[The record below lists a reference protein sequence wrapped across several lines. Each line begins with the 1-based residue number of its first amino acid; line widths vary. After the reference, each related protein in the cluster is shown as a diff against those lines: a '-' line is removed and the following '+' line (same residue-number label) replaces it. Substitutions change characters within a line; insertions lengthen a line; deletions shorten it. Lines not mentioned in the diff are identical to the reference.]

1 MSYQNYP
8 QADDTNGSSYQAP
21 QKNSNGKNVLIGI
34 LGAALLGSFGYIY
47 YVNDKASS
55 TIATK
60 DGIINAGAT
69 EKDALQAELNE
80 ASAKYDELQ
89 SLDAKKDSS
98 LSAKDMEIS
107 AKRAEIQKILSKAN
121 ASKEELAQAK
131 GLIKSLNGTL
141 TSYKQEIAALKQK
154 NALLAYERDSV
165 TVERETA
172 RGERDRYRRDYDS
185 TTQVV
190 KQKESTIDVA
200 STLHASNFA
209 IAGINEKNN
218 GKEKTTSTA
227 KKVDKLRI
235 SFELDENRVAQSG
248 KKDLYISII
257 APDGT
262 PVSVQALGS
271 GTFTTRDGKEKVYTQ
286 KLSVDYMQNSKQT
299 VQFDWKQNSDYQKG
313 SYKIEVYNNGFKI
326 GEGLRELKKG
336 GLFG

>member
-8 QADDTNGSSYQAP
+8 QGDDTNSSSYSAP
-21 QKNSNGKNVLIGI
+21 KKSGSGKNLLIGI

-47 YVNDKASS
+47 YINDKATS

-60 DGIINAGAT
+60 DGIINTEAA
-69 EKDALQAELNE
+69 EKDALQAELND

-98 LSAKDMEIS
+98 LSAKDLEIS
-107 AKRAEIQKILSKAN
+107 AKRAEIQKILSKTN

-131 GLIKSLNGTL
+131 GLIKQLNGTL
-141 TSYKQEIAALKQK
+141 ISYKNEIAVLKQK
-154 NALLAYERDSV
+154 NALLTYEKDSV
-165 TVERETA
+165 IVERETA
-172 RGERDRYRRDYDS
+172 RGERDRYRKDYDS

-200 STLHASNFA
+200 STLHASNFE
-209 IAGINEKNN
+209 IAGINEKNG

-235 SFELDENRVAQSG
+235 SFELDENRVAPSG

-271 GTFTTRDGKEKVYTQ
+271 GTFTTRDGKEKIYTQ
-286 KLSVDYMQNSKQT
+286 KLSVDYMQNSKQS